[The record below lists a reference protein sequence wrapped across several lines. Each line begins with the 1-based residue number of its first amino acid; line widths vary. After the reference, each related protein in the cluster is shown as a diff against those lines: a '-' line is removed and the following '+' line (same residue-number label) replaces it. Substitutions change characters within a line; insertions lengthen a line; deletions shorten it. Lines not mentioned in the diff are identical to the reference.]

1 METVEEEDEQE
12 EHPEMDF
19 FAAAYVRKE
28 KTPCYSKVIDNTW
41 KFRLFGWVQRA
52 VDDAER
58 MWSAK
63 GFLIL
68 RAGRAHKLVRQR
80 FRSLCF
86 RSVL

>member
-1 METVEEEDEQE
+1 METVEEDEQE